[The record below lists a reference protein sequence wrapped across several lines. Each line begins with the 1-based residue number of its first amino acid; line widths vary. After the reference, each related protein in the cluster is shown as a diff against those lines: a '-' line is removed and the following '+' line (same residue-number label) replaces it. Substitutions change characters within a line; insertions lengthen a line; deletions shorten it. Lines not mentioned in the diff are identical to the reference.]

1 MNISS
6 WSPSCVTSF
15 CTHSHKVAPV
25 ALRGGEGWDN
35 VRSKLLRTTMLH
47 QCPVGIVECIGVDVP
62 THSTEDLTLTLK
74 FGTFDVQDINVPKV
88 DGVEV
93 DLPEQLTFCK
103 STIKH
108 SWPCRGV
115 DVRGVDLRPDP
126 ICKPCKKG
134 VQERSRSS
142 LLLLESVTSR

>member
-1 MNISS
+1 
-6 WSPSCVTSF
+6 
-15 CTHSHKVAPV
+15 
-25 ALRGGEGWDN
+25 
-35 VRSKLLRTTMLH
+35 MLH

-108 SWPCRGV
+108 ILQRVLLSGS
-115 DVRGVDLRPDP
+115 RPTAVNLMTKWLNP
-126 ICKPCKKG
+126 LK
-134 VQERSRSS
+134 
-142 LLLLESVTSR
+142 